1 MSAFVVAPFGNISSG
16 TEIINGAP
24 ESLENP
30 LYVQFIPFDP
40 ENDSIFLEAVYLI
53 FRIISS
59 LPLFSSLSVVLM
71 VRFVFLRGGV

>member
-30 LYVQFIPFDP
+30 LYFQFIPFDP

-59 LPLFSSLSVVLM
+59 LPSFSLSVVLT

>member
-1 MSAFVVAPFGNISSG
+1 MSVLAVAPFGNISSG
-16 TEIINGAP
+16 TKIINGAP

-30 LYVQFIPFDP
+30 LYFQFVPFDP
-40 ENDSIFLEAVYLI
+40 ENDSIFLEAVHLI

-59 LPLFSSLSVVLM
+59 LPLFSLSVVLT